1 MAERKRPTKDKP
13 TPPGEDV
20 VEKIAPEHSD
30 EDFFRDLKKAT
41 TDKARKLLGLPSG
54 RGRE

>member
-1 MAERKRPTKDKP
+1 MADRKRPKDKP

-20 VEKIAPEHSD
+20 VEKIDPNHSD
-30 EDFFRDLKKAT
+30 DDFLRDLRKAT
-41 TDKARKLLGLPSG
+41 TDKARKKLGLPSG

>member
-20 VEKIAPEHSD
+20 VEKIDPNHSD
-30 EDFFRDLKKAT
+30 DDFLRDLRKAT
-41 TDKARKLLGLPSG
+41 TDKARKKLGLPSG

>member
-20 VEKIAPEHSD
+20 VEKIDPNHSD
-30 EDFFRDLKKAT
+30 DDFMRDLRKAT
-41 TDKARKLLGLPSG
+41 TDKARKKLGLPS
-54 RGRE
+54 RRD

>member
-20 VEKIAPEHSD
+20 VAKIDPNHSD
-30 EDFFRDLKKAT
+30 DDFLRDLKKAT
-41 TDKARKLLGLPSG
+41 TDKARKKLGLPSG